1 MAHTSDT
8 GIFGSSVFLRLTTLR
23 LTTLRLTTLRDTVA
37 TRYGQYQTYRKTL
50 RELESLTKR
59 ELNDLGLNQ
68 YTLQAVAREAAYGE
82 A

>member
-8 GIFGSSVFLRLTTLR
+8 GIFGSSVFLRLTN
-23 LTTLRLTTLRDTVA
+23 LRDTVA
-37 TRYGQYQTYRKTL
+37 THYGQYQTYRKTL
-50 RELESLTKR
+50 RELESLSKR

-68 YTLQAVAREAAYGE
+68 YTLRAVAREAAYGE

>member
-8 GIFGSSVFLRLTTLR
+8 DIIGSSVLSKFTNLIDALT
-23 LTTLRLTTLRDTVA
+23 V
-37 TRYGQYQTYRKTL
+37 RYSQYQTYNNTL
-50 RELESLTKR
+50 RELESLSER

-68 YTLQAVAREAAYGE
+68 HTLRAVAREAAYGS

>member
-8 GIFGSSVFLRLTTLR
+8 GIFGSSVFLR

>member
-8 GIFGSSVFLRLTTLR
+8 GIFGSSVFLRF
-23 LTTLRLTTLRDTVA
+23 TTLRDTVA

-68 YTLQAVAREAAYGE
+68 YTLRAVAREAAYGE

>member
-8 GIFGSSVFLRLTTLR
+8 DIVGSSVLSKFTNLIVALT
-23 LTTLRLTTLRDTVA
+23 V
-37 TRYGQYQTYRKTL
+37 RYSQYQTYNNTL
-50 RELESLTKR
+50 RELESLSER

-68 YTLQAVAREAAYGE
+68 HALRAVAREAAYGS

>member
-8 GIFGSSVFLRLTTLR
+8 GIFGSSVFLRLN
-23 LTTLRLTTLRDTVA
+23 TVA
-37 TRYGQYQTYRKTL
+37 TRYCQYQTYRKTL
-50 RELESLTKR
+50 CELESLSKR

-68 YTLQAVAREAAYGE
+68 YTLRAVAREAAYGE

>member
-1 MAHTSDT
+1 MNMAHTSDT
-8 GIFGSSVFLRLTTLR
+8 GIFGSSVFS
-23 LTTLRLTTLRDTVA
+23 RLTTLRDAVA
-37 TRYGQYQTYRKTL
+37 IRFGQYQTYRKTL

-68 YTLQAVAREAAYGE
+68 YALHAIAREAAYGE

>member
-8 GIFGSSVFLRLTTLR
+8 DIIGSSVLSKFTNLIDALT
-23 LTTLRLTTLRDTVA
+23 V
-37 TRYGQYQTYRKTL
+37 RYSQYQTYNNTL
-50 RELESLTKR
+50 RELESLSER

-68 YTLQAVAREAAYGE
+68 HALRAVAREAAYGS

>member
-1 MAHTSDT
+1 MNMAHTSDT
-8 GIFGSSVFLRLTTLR
+8 RIFGTSAVSHFANLRNTLAIR
-23 LTTLRLTTLRDTVA
+23 F
-37 TRYGQYQTYRKTL
+37 GQYQTYRETL

-68 YTLQAVAREAAYGE
+68 HTLQAVAREAAYGK